1 MINWVLFRF
10 VIRYYELV
18 VLLTAKFFKEISDL
32 PYLLHLDLQQC
43 PKITDTIL
51 EDLVEKSEINLE
63 IVKYYG
69 EIIEP
74 FDLADI
80 SFEKQI
86 QSDNEKSSTTEEA
99 VCKDDN
105 KFSTVRTCSPGMY
118 CQCSRP

>member
-18 VLLTAKFFKEISDL
+18 VLLTAKFLKEISDL
-32 PYLLHLDLQQC
+32 PYLQHLDLQQC

-74 FDLADI
+74 FDSADI
-80 SFEKQI
+80 SYEKQI
-86 QSDNEKSSTTEEA
+86 QSDNEKSSTPEETA
-99 VCKDDN
+99 CKYDISEGFPEN
-105 KFSTVRTCSPGMY
+105 
-118 CQCSRP
+118 

>member
-1 MINWVLFRF
+1 MPTTVLPAPPRIFDPCCIP
-10 VIRYYELV
+10 V
-18 VLLTAKFFKEISDL
+18 
-32 PYLLHLDLQQC
+32 
-43 PKITDTIL
+43 TDTNL
-51 EDLVEKSEINLE
+51 EDLVKKSEMDLE
-63 IVKYYG
+63 IVNYYG

-118 CQCSRP
+118 C